1 MHDTIKKPQLVG
13 GKPVGYLQSVLGLTE
28 GSPKTNPDSGQDEIW
43 TRNFRRQIPHAD
55 HWPLNHPASK
65 WFIF

>member
-28 GSPKTNPDSGQDEIW
+28 GSPKTNPDSGQDEI
-43 TRNFRRQIPHAD
+43 
-55 HWPLNHPASK
+55 
-65 WFIF
+65 